1 MMSNEQSKKRLQKMN
16 SLLILKLKEQFEIG
30 VYQDQV
36 SEDEEKDYH
45 YFIFETGGFEKTDS
59 KFTLKQNVLI
69 RYYSENRDDLDER
82 MLDIIA
88 ALEAAG
94 NSFQHSNKT
103 SIQKGELD
111 EYIDEIEIYV
121 TRIVKYGC

>member
-1 MMSNEQSKKRLQKMN
+1 MLSNEQSKKRLQKMN
-16 SLLILKLKEQFEIG
+16 SLLIKKLNEAFNVE

-45 YFIFETGGFEKTDS
+45 YFIFETGGFEQTES
-59 KFTLKQNVLI
+59 RFTLRQHVLI

-88 ALEAAG
+88 TLEDTG
-94 NSFQHSNKT
+94 HSFQRSDKT
-103 SIQKGELD
+103 SIQKGETD

-121 TRIVKYGC
+121 TRLVKYGC